1 MLGTKNSFHHF
12 VVPLPREG
20 GSGITD
26 FVGEKASKPLELL
39 VEWVFVGDWQISLP
53 LEGGGP
59 LAVEGVLFPH
69 NTNIPSNNNLSNS

>member
-1 MLGTKNSFHHF
+1 M
-12 VVPLPREG
+12 VPLPREG
-20 GSGITD
+20 GSGTSD

-59 LAVEGVLFPH
+59 LAVEGVLVS
-69 NTNIPSNNNLSNS
+69 NTTKRPDKQQFVEPSRMP